1 MVLIA
6 PVKPV
11 AGEII
16 PSSKEDLTIDAASE
30 TKSAQSWFARIR
42 FSCFASLFGLFLRS
56 SFFQNI
62 IYFGWNVCNAL
73 HSRSDDLLRSNP
85 SFLEPHFKL
94 VDLNK

>member
-42 FSCFASLFGLFLRS
+42 FSCFASLLA
-56 SFFQNI
+56 SFFARRFSKI
-62 IYFGWNVCNAL
+62 LFILVGMFATLSTAEVTT
-73 HSRSDDLLRSNP
+73 
-85 SFLEPHFKL
+85 SFARIHRF
-94 VDLNK
+94 LNHILNSLI